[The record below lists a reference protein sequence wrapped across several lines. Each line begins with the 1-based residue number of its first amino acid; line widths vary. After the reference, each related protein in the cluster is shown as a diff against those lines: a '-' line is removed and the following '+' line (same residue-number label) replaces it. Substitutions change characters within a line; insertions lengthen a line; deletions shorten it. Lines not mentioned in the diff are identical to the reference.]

1 MYYKILLF
9 TVWSLSHVWLFMPC
23 GLPHTRLLCPSLSP
37 RVCSNSCPLNQWW
50 HPTISSFVAPFSTCP
65 QSFPASGSF
74 PMSQL
79 FTSGSQSIGASASVL
94 PMSIQGWFP
103 LGLID
108 WFDLLAVQGA
118 LKSLLQHH
126 SSKALILGH
135 STFFMVQLSHAHMT
149 TGRTIHNF
157 DYMDLCDASAF

>member
-1 MYYKILLF
+1 M
-9 TVWSLSHVWLFMPC
+9 TSLSLHFILPLRDFMTRRKLFCIFSFAVYEPDVPFSSVHFSHTVMSDSLQPC
-23 GLPHTRLLCPSLSP
+23 RLQHARPPCPSSTP
-37 RVCSNSCPLNQWW
+37 GVHSNSCPLNQWW

-108 WFDLLAVQGA
+108 WFDLLAVQGV
-118 LKSLLQHH
+118 LQSLL
-126 SSKALILGH
+126 
-135 STFFMVQLSHAHMT
+135 
-149 TGRTIHNF
+149 
-157 DYMDLCDASAF
+157 

>member
-9 TVWSLSHVWLFMPC
+9 TVQSLSHVWLFTPC
-23 GLPHTRLLCPSLSP
+23 GLLHTRLLCPSLSP
-37 RVCSNSCPLNQWW
+37 GVCSNSCPLNRWW

-108 WFDLLAVQGA
+108 WLDLLAVQRA